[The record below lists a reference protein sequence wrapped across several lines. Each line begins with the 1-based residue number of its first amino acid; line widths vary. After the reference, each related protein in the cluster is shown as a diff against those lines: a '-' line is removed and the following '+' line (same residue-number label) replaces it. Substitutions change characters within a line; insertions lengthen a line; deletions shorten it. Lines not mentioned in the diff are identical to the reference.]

1 MSIFS
6 GCSNSKFYYFLF
18 SKCWLYLFYVG
29 IYILSILKKFEFIKK
44 TWLKFPIN
52 LLVEKTSFEIIQLKD
67 HQLLKMSK
75 NIDDVAIYKYYD
87 MIQNKII
94 TTNAKFKLVSPKNI
108 IINHG
113 HFSWLNDF

>member
-1 MSIFS
+1 
-6 GCSNSKFYYFLF
+6 
-18 SKCWLYLFYVG
+18 
-29 IYILSILKKFEFIKK
+29 
-44 TWLKFPIN
+44 
-52 LLVEKTSFEIIQLKD
+52 
-67 HQLLKMSK
+67 MSK

-113 HFSWLNDF
+113 HFSWLNDFQFKSFDVWKNNNMSNNINWKKSIIFIGWMTGK